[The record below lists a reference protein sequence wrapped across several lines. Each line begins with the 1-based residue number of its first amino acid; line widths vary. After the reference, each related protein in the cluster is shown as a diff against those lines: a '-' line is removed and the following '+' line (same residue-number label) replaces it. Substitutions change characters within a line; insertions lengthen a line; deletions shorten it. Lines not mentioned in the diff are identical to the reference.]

1 MNNTSTLFTTAP
13 QDFVGKVGFGTIS
26 AEHTTCTTTDTD
38 KSGTSDT
45 VIDTGEQDPNNVP
58 MGKSPE
64 QMFLEHCKTFMT
76 TDRTAHATITINGHV
91 EHHPLKSQ
99 TLLHYCKKFLRD
111 QTGDIPTKQEVA
123 RLLDILGTEA
133 FFKPERVSLH
143 LRIARV
149 NDAIYFNLA
158 NANHEVV
165 KITAEGWQ
173 VISSEA
179 ALEDG
184 VRFIRNDRMLPLPS
198 PVNGGSLELLQGH
211 VKLTNDTDFILI
223 TSWLIGACQPNGPY
237 PILILQ
243 GEHGSGKSSL
253 TRKLVDLIDPSN
265 IPLCTYPRSE
275 RDLAIAAAKA
285 HLLCYDNLSGLSPQ
299 LADALCRL
307 ATGGGVAT
315 RKLYTDDE
323 ERIFTYTRPAIIN
336 GISEL
341 LNRHDLTDRAVVI
354 TTTSIS
360 KQDRLPESVMRER
373 WQQDRPLIIGALF
386 TAVSIALANANKVHL
401 DGYPRM
407 ADFCHWVCCAEP
419 ALPWPAGKFLEA
431 YEANRLEIVEEG
443 LESDP
448 VSEAVQALLAG
459 KEKWEG
465 TPNNLLQNLSATA
478 PEHIKRLK
486 DWPKQ
491 PNLMS
496 GKLRRSATFLREKG
510 LDVAWIK
517 SGNRRIIIS
526 RIFSQPDLPKPTSKS
541 LPTREEQGYGREP
554 ESQLPIRRASVKAPT
569 EEQEME
575 CGVL

>member
-1 MNNTSTLFTTAP
+1 MSKIRTLFTTAL
-13 QDFVGKVGFGTIS
+13 QDIWGKVGFGTQPT
-26 AEHTTCTTTDTD
+26 EQTTCTTTETD

-45 VIDTGEQDPNNVP
+45 VIDTVEQAPNNVP
-58 MGKSPE
+58 VMKSPE
-64 QMFLEHCKTFMT
+64 QMFLERCKTFMT
-76 TDRTAHATITINGHV
+76 TDRTTYATITINGHV
-91 EHHPLKSQ
+91 EHHPLKGQ
-99 TLLHYCKKFLRD
+99 TIRQYCKQFLCD

-123 RLLDILGTEA
+123 RLLDILETEA
-133 FFKPERVSLH
+133 FFKPERVPVH
-143 LRIARV
+143 LRIAKV
-149 NDAIYFNLA
+149 NDAIYHNLA

-165 KITAEGWQ
+165 KITAAGWQ
-173 VISSEA
+173 VISSET

-184 VRFIRNDRMLPLPS
+184 VRFIRNDRMLPLPT
-198 PVNGGSLELLQGH
+198 PVNGGSLELLRGH
-211 VKLTNDTDFILI
+211 IKLTNNTDFILI
-223 TSWLIGACQPNGPY
+223 TSWLIGASQANGPY
-237 PILILQ
+237 PMLILQ

-253 TRKLVDLIDPSN
+253 TRKLADLIDPSN
-265 IPLCTYPRSE
+265 IPLSTYPRSE
-275 RDLAIAAAKA
+275 RDLAIAAGNA
-285 HLLCYDNLSGLSPQ
+285 HLLCYDNLSGLSAH
-299 LADALCRL
+299 LADAFCRL
-307 ATGGGVAT
+307 ATGGGYAT
-315 RKLYTDDE
+315 RKLYSDDGE
-323 ERIFTYTRPAIIN
+323 KIFIYSRPAIIN

-341 LNRHDLTDRAVVI
+341 LNRQDLTDRAVVI

-360 KQDRLPESVMRER
+360 RKDRLPESVMREK

-386 TAVSIALANANKVHL
+386 TAVSTALANANKIHL

-407 ADFCHWVCCAEP
+407 ADFCHWVCCAEH
-419 ALPWPAGKFLEA
+419 ALPWPTGKFMEA

-448 VSEAVQALLAG
+448 VSVAVQALMAG

-465 TPNNLLQNLSATA
+465 TPNNLLLNLTATA

-510 LDVAWIK
+510 LDVDWIK

-526 RIFSQPDLPKPTSKS
+526 RIFSQPALPMPNCKA

-554 ESQLPIRRASVKAPT
+554 ESRLPSRETWVDPSTGQK
-569 EEQEME
+569 ME